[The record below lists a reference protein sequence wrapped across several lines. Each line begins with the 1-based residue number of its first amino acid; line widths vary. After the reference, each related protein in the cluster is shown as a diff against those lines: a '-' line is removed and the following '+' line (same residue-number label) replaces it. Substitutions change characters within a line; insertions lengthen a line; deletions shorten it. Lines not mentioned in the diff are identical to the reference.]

1 MTPPRLTPE
10 HEAEIHA
17 EFRKSGRISSMDVA
31 YLIDE
36 LNAVRREREVLWML
50 LDNIDTLDDA
60 CRSNDTRFRELA
72 RRQQKRRFGIYNPEA
87 HERSGGSSENRSSET
102 PAGDD
107 RVGTLPEARHDL
119 QGAPAG
125 ERVLARAG
133 GTDPGSPVELMTCRH
148 IWEADDQGVQ
158 CCALCGATAK

>member
-1 MTPPRLTPE
+1 VTPPRLTPK

-17 EFRKSGRISSMDVA
+17 EFRKSGRVSALNVA
-31 YLIDE
+31 YLLDE
-36 LNAVRREREVLWML
+36 LNAVRKERRDLWAL

-60 CRSNDTRFRELA
+60 CRDNDSQFRALV
-72 RRQQKRRFGIYNPEA
+72 RTQQKRRWAIYNPEA
-87 HERSGGSSENRSSET
+87 HEGRGGSSEDRSGSA

-107 RVGTLPEARHDL
+107 RVVEVPKARNDL
-119 QGAPAG
+119 QEPTPA
-125 ERVLARAG
+125 EHLLARASSS
-133 GTDPGSPVELMTCRH
+133 DSGSSSALTCRH